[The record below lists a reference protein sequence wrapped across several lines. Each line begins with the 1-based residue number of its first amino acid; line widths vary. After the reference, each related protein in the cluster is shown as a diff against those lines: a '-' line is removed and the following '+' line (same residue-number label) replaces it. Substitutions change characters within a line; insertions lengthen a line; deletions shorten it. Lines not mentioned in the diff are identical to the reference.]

1 MYGLRNKRTPASPA
15 PDGMHAITPHLEAG
29 AKITMPLEDTLWGD
43 HYGRFEDPFGH
54 QSSLAAHIR
63 DVNPE
68 EMQKA
73 AEEMCR

>member
-1 MYGLRNKRTPASPA
+1 
-15 PDGMHAITPHLEAG
+15 
-29 AKITMPLEDTLWGD
+29 MPLEDTLWGD